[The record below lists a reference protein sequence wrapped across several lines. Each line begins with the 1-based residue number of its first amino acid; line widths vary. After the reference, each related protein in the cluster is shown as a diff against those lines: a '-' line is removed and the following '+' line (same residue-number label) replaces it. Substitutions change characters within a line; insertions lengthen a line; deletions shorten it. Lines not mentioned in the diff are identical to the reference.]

1 MAPISATAAKL
12 AYDKS
17 ANQLKRACTSLE
29 RHLPPSGDDAETQVE
44 TPSLIPRRRL
54 DSVPPGC
61 ALCVS
66 ELMDLEPGDRE
77 GHQCNHKDQR
87 ARGQDEDAHS
97 TAGSDSVPARARIGR
112 SKQPALGVVKEYLGN
127 IEVCL
132 DKFTDAVT
140 VLCSTL
146 NSESEREMYQDHLI
160 VWIDHVEEIKDRAR
174 EVITVLEAAQ
184 FVESRRQT
192 VAFNANNGTEASS
205 QTDQANPAQVTSS
218 INLPGTS
225 NLASGSIPPA
235 GLSDTMSTSCTVPQS
250 APFIA
255 SVGTTLDPIQSL
267 ISSLP
272 L

>member
-1 MAPISATAAKL
+1 MAPISAAAAKL

-29 RHLPPSGDDAETQVE
+29 RHLPPSGDGVEAQVE

-61 ALCVS
+61 ALWVS

-77 GHQCNHKDQR
+77 GHQCTHQDQR
-87 ARGQDEDAHS
+87 VRGQDDDAHS
-97 TAGSDSVPARARIGR
+97 TAGSDSVPARARVGR
-112 SKQPALGVVKEYLGN
+112 SKQPALGVVKEYLAN

-146 NSESEREMYQDHLI
+146 NSEAEREMYQDHLI

-184 FVESRRQT
+184 VVESRRQNIT
-192 VAFNANNGTEASS
+192 FSANSGTEASS
-205 QTDQANPAQVTSS
+205 QTDQANPSQATSS

-225 NLASGSIPPA
+225 NLASG
-235 GLSDTMSTSCTVPQS
+235 
-250 APFIA
+250 
-255 SVGTTLDPIQSL
+255 
-267 ISSLP
+267 
-272 L
+272 